1 VAENDLNAIEHDIAQ
16 TRQKLASTIDELV
29 HRASPKTIAR
39 REVNQV
45 KAFFVDE
52 TGPRTDNIV
61 KVAVAVG
68 GFVTFVVVMRKL
80 TRAR

>member
-1 VAENDLNAIEHDIAQ
+1 MEE
-16 TRQKLASTIDELV
+16 TRERLAATIDQLA

-52 TGPRTDNIV
+52 TGPRTGTIV

-68 GFVTFVVVMRKL
+68 GFVRFVVVMRKL